1 MLTNCLAECALLT
14 ITVSQIERDIC
25 WQSSFFSYPF
35 TFDAPV
41 TGGVP
46 VGIAP
51 PRLVWKNENGL
62 PTRQWKFFEDMFI
75 RFDVIHE
82 RDGRTDGHRVTAY
95 SFNVWKWKS
104 TLRLLSRAVQ
114 QQYGKTLIF
123 FTARRIA
130 NTVLAVVEMSVR
142 LSVTVWHCAK
152 TEKRI
157 VKQSRSHCN
166 LVTSSS

>member
-1 MLTNCLAECALLT
+1 
-14 ITVSQIERDIC
+14 
-25 WQSSFFSYPF
+25 
-35 TFDAPV
+35 
-41 TGGVP
+41 
-46 VGIAP
+46 
-51 PRLVWKNENGL
+51 
-62 PTRQWKFFEDMFI
+62 MFI